1 MVTCQ
6 KSNQKED
13 SNRKGER
20 TKKKKRNKMRLAES
34 KQKQWQLDLFTQKG
48 RDRPC
53 GVGLQGLNLQDLL
66 NEPPEK
72 WAPPQNQK

>member
-1 MVTCQ
+1 MAARQ

-13 SNRKGER
+13 GIGKGE
-20 TKKKKRNKMRLAES
+20 TKKKKKMRLAENKH
-34 KQKQWQLDLFTQKG
+34 KQPQLVSFTQKG

-53 GVGLQGLNLQDLL
+53 GAGLQGLNLQDLL

-72 WAPPQNQK
+72 WAPPQIKKKKH